1 MSIFAPEMTILD
13 ILLIAVALAMDCFTV
28 SMVSGVMTRKMFW
41 GRNLRMAFLFGFFQ
55 AAMPFIG
62 WIAIHYFQSSVEA
75 YDHWIAFGLLLL
87 IGGKMILDAFKEEDE
102 ATFNPLN
109 LGTQLTLAV
118 ATSIDA
124 LAVGISFS
132 CSGYGTVQSLILPL
146 AVIGLVSFIFS
157 IAGLLLGVRF
167 GGAVARRFKPEIIG
181 GVILIA
187 IGVKIL
193 LEHTGLLG

>member
-1 MSIFAPEMTILD
+1 MSIFVPEMTILD

-28 SMVSGVMTRKMFW
+28 SMVSGVMIRKMFW
-41 GRNLRMAFLFGFFQ
+41 GRNLRMALLFGFFQ

-193 LEHTGLLG
+193 LEHLLG

>member
-41 GRNLRMAFLFGFFQ
+41 GRNLRMALLFGFFQ

-181 GVILIA
+181 GVRS
-187 IGVKIL
+187 
-193 LEHTGLLG
+193 

>member
-1 MSIFAPEMTILD
+1 MTILD

-28 SMVSGVMTRKMFW
+28 SIVSGVITRKLFW

-87 IGGKMILDAFKEEDE
+87 IGGKMILDAFNEEDE
-102 ATFNPLN
+102 ATINPLN

-146 AVIGLVSFIFS
+146 AVIGLVSFFFS

-193 LEHTGLLG
+193 LEHLLG

>member
-1 MSIFAPEMTILD
+1 MSIFVPEMTILD

-28 SMVSGVMTRKMFW
+28 SVVSGVITRKLFW

-62 WIAIHYFQSSVEA
+62 WLAIHYFQSSVEA

-87 IGGKMILDAFKEEDE
+87 IGGKMILDAFKSEED

-193 LEHTGLLG
+193 LEHLLG

>member
-102 ATFNPLN
+102 TTFNPLN

-146 AVIGLVSFIFS
+146 AIIGLVSFIFS

-193 LEHTGLLG
+193 LEHLLG

>member
-1 MSIFAPEMTILD
+1 MSNFAPEMTILD

-28 SMVSGVMTRKMFW
+28 SIVSGVITRKLFW
-41 GRNLRMAFLFGFFQ
+41 GRNLRMALLFGFFQ

-87 IGGKMILDAFKEEDE
+87 IGGKMILDAFNEEDE

-193 LEHTGLLG
+193 LEHLLG

>member
-1 MSIFAPEMTILD
+1 MSNFAPEMTILD

-193 LEHTGLLG
+193 LEHLLG

>member
-28 SMVSGVMTRKMFW
+28 SIVSGVMTRKMFW

-146 AVIGLVSFIFS
+146 AIIGLVSFIFS

-193 LEHTGLLG
+193 MEHLLG

>member
-41 GRNLRMAFLFGFFQ
+41 GRNLRMALLFGFFQ

-87 IGGKMILDAFKEEDE
+87 IGGKMILDAFNEEDE

-193 LEHTGLLG
+193 LEHLLG

>member
-41 GRNLRMAFLFGFFQ
+41 GLNLRMALLFGFFQ

-87 IGGKMILDAFKEEDE
+87 IGGKMILDAFNEEDE

-193 LEHTGLLG
+193 LEHLLG

>member
-1 MSIFAPEMTILD
+1 MSIFVPEMTILD

-28 SMVSGVMTRKMFW
+28 SIVSGVITRKLFW
-41 GRNLRMAFLFGFFQ
+41 GRNLRMALLFGFFQ

-87 IGGKMILDAFKEEDE
+87 IGGKMILDAFKSEED

-146 AVIGLVSFIFS
+146 AVIGLVSFFFS

-193 LEHTGLLG
+193 LEHLLG

>member
-87 IGGKMILDAFKEEDE
+87 IGGKMILDAFNEEDE

-132 CSGYGTVQSLILPL
+132 CSGYGTMQSLILPL

-193 LEHTGLLG
+193 LEHLLG

>member
-41 GRNLRMAFLFGFFQ
+41 GRNLRMALLFGFFQ

-62 WIAIHYFQSSVEA
+62 WIAIHFFQSSVEA

-193 LEHTGLLG
+193 LEHLLG

>member
-1 MSIFAPEMTILD
+1 
-13 ILLIAVALAMDCFTV
+13 
-28 SMVSGVMTRKMFW
+28 
-41 GRNLRMAFLFGFFQ
+41 
-55 AAMPFIG
+55 
-62 WIAIHYFQSSVEA
+62 
-75 YDHWIAFGLLLL
+75 
-87 IGGKMILDAFKEEDE
+87 MILDAFNEEDE

-157 IAGLLLGVRF
+157 FAGLLLGVRF

-193 LEHTGLLG
+193 LEHLLG

>member
-28 SMVSGVMTRKMFW
+28 SIVSGVMTRKMFW

-109 LGTQLTLAV
+109 LGTQITLAV

-193 LEHTGLLG
+193 LEHLLG

>member
-87 IGGKMILDAFKEEDE
+87 IGGKMILDAFNEEDE

-193 LEHTGLLG
+193 LEHLLG

>member
-1 MSIFAPEMTILD
+1 MSNFAPEMTILD

-41 GRNLRMAFLFGFFQ
+41 GRNLRMALLFGFFQ
-55 AAMPFIG
+55 AAMPFIE

-193 LEHTGLLG
+193 LEHLLG

>member
-41 GRNLRMAFLFGFFQ
+41 GRNLRMALLFGFFQ

-193 LEHTGLLG
+193 LEHLLG

>member
-1 MSIFAPEMTILD
+1 MSNFAPEMTILD

-28 SMVSGVMTRKMFW
+28 SIVSGVMTRKMFW

-87 IGGKMILDAFKEEDE
+87 IGGKMILDAFNEEDE

-193 LEHTGLLG
+193 LEHLLG

>member
-1 MSIFAPEMTILD
+1 MSNFAPEMTILD

-55 AAMPFIG
+55 AAMPFIE

-193 LEHTGLLG
+193 LEHLLG

>member
-1 MSIFAPEMTILD
+1 MERETIREKYSFDRTYKSCLD
-13 ILLIAVALAMDCFTV
+13 
-28 SMVSGVMTRKMFW
+28 SR
-41 GRNLRMAFLFGFFQ
+41 
-55 AAMPFIG
+55 IG
-62 WIAIHYFQSSVEA
+62 QE
-75 YDHWIAFGLLLL
+75 
-87 IGGKMILDAFKEEDE
+87 KQFKEEVE

-193 LEHTGLLG
+193 LEHLLG

>member
-41 GRNLRMAFLFGFFQ
+41 GRNLRMALLFGFFQ

-62 WIAIHYFQSSVEA
+62 WIAINYFQSSVEA

-146 AVIGLVSFIFS
+146 AIIGLVSFIFS

-193 LEHTGLLG
+193 LEHLLG

>member
-13 ILLIAVALAMDCFTV
+13 TLLIAVALAMDCFTV
-28 SMVSGVMTRKMFW
+28 SIVSGVMTRKMFW

-193 LEHTGLLG
+193 LEHLLG

>member
-1 MSIFAPEMTILD
+1 MTILD

-41 GRNLRMAFLFGFFQ
+41 GRNLRMALLFGFFQ

-109 LGTQLTLAV
+109 LGTQLTLAI

-124 LAVGISFS
+124 LAVGISFA
-132 CSGYGTVQSLILPL
+132 CSGYGSIQRLVLPL

-193 LEHTGLLG
+193 LEHLLG

>member
-55 AAMPFIG
+55 AATPFIG

-193 LEHTGLLG
+193 LEHLLG

>member
-28 SMVSGVMTRKMFW
+28 SIVSGVMTRKMFW
-41 GRNLRMAFLFGFFQ
+41 GRNLRMALLFGFFQ

-87 IGGKMILDAFKEEDE
+87 IGGKMILDAFNEEDE

-193 LEHTGLLG
+193 LEHLLG

>member
-167 GGAVARRFKPEIIG
+167 GGAVARRFKPEMIG

-193 LEHTGLLG
+193 LEHLLG

>member
-1 MSIFAPEMTILD
+1 MTILD

-28 SMVSGVMTRKMFW
+28 SIVSGVITRKLFW
-41 GRNLRMAFLFGFFQ
+41 GRNLRMALLFGFFQ

-193 LEHTGLLG
+193 LEHLLG

>member
-28 SMVSGVMTRKMFW
+28 SIVSGVMTRKMFW
-41 GRNLRMAFLFGFFQ
+41 GRNLRMALLFGFFQ

-193 LEHTGLLG
+193 LEHLLG

>member
-1 MSIFAPEMTILD
+1 MSIFVPEMTILD

-28 SMVSGVMTRKMFW
+28 SIVSGVITRKLFW
-41 GRNLRMAFLFGFFQ
+41 GRNLRMALLFGFFQ

-87 IGGKMILDAFKEEDE
+87 IGGKMILDAFKSEED

-193 LEHTGLLG
+193 LEHLLG

>member
-1 MSIFAPEMTILD
+1 MSNFAPEMTILD

-109 LGTQLTLAV
+109 LGTQLTLAI

-124 LAVGISFS
+124 LAVGISFA

-193 LEHTGLLG
+193 LEHLLG

>member
-28 SMVSGVMTRKMFW
+28 SIVSGVMTRKMFW

-87 IGGKMILDAFKEEDE
+87 IGGKMILDAFNEEDE

-146 AVIGLVSFIFS
+146 AIIGLVSFIFS

-193 LEHTGLLG
+193 MEHLLG

>member
-1 MSIFAPEMTILD
+1 MSNFAPEMTILD

-28 SMVSGVMTRKMFW
+28 SMVSGVMTRKMFL
-41 GRNLRMAFLFGFFQ
+41 GRNLRMALLFGFFQ

-87 IGGKMILDAFKEEDE
+87 IGGKMILDAFNEEDE

-146 AVIGLVSFIFS
+146 AVIGLVSFFFS

-193 LEHTGLLG
+193 LEHLLG

>member
-1 MSIFAPEMTILD
+1 MSIFVPEMTILD

-28 SMVSGVMTRKMFW
+28 SVVSGVITRKLFW

-55 AAMPFIG
+55 AVMPFIG
-62 WIAIHYFQSSVEA
+62 WLAIHYFQSSVEA

-87 IGGKMILDAFKEEDE
+87 IGGKMILDAFKSEED
-102 ATFNPLN
+102 AIFNPLN

-193 LEHTGLLG
+193 LEHLLG

>member
-28 SMVSGVMTRKMFW
+28 SIVSGVMTRKMFW

-87 IGGKMILDAFKEEDE
+87 IGGKMILDAFNEEDE

-109 LGTQLTLAV
+109 LGTQITLAV

-193 LEHTGLLG
+193 LEHLLG

>member
-132 CSGYGTVQSLILPL
+132 CSGYGTMQSLILPL

-193 LEHTGLLG
+193 LEHLLG

>member
-109 LGTQLTLAV
+109 LGTQLTLAI

-124 LAVGISFS
+124 LAVGISFA

-193 LEHTGLLG
+193 LEHLLG

>member
-1 MSIFAPEMTILD
+1 MSNFAPEMTILD

-87 IGGKMILDAFKEEDE
+87 IGGKMILDAFNEEDE

-193 LEHTGLLG
+193 LEHLLG

>member
-1 MSIFAPEMTILD
+1 MSIFVPEMTILD

-167 GGAVARRFKPEIIG
+167 GGVVARRFKPEIIG

-193 LEHTGLLG
+193 LEHLLG